1 MKSSGTKRKRAS
13 MRESSISPESHFAIT
28 LKQASIAIGVFLAAG
43 SGYAYLVYNQ
53 SAQSKDIADIKMTQ
67 NANTAV
73 VVTVT
78 KEQEEKRAALGRE
91 FLATNQAIVSKLS
104 DLTTLV
110 AVQQERQKVTDDK
123 LGRVLDQIGTVLS
136 APQRR

>member
-1 MKSSGTKRKRAS
+1 MASSVTKRKHAV
-13 MRESSISPESHFAIT
+13 RESNISPESHFAIT

-53 SAQSKDIADIKMTQ
+53 SSQSKDIAEIKSTQ
-67 NANTAV
+67 AVSTMAV
-73 VVTVT
+73 VATA
-78 KEQEEKRAALGRE
+78 KEQEDKRAALGRE
-91 FLATNQAIVSKLS
+91 FLATNQAIVSKLG

-110 AVQQERQKVTDDK
+110 AVQQERQKITDDK

>member
-1 MKSSGTKRKRAS
+1 MASSGTKRKRAS
-13 MRESSISPESHFAIT
+13 VRESSISPESHFAIT

-53 SAQSKDIADIKMTQ
+53 SSQSKDIAEIKSTQ
-67 NANTAV
+67 AMSAMAV
-73 VVTVT
+73 VATA
-78 KEQEEKRAALGRE
+78 KEQEDKRAALGRE
-91 FLATNQAIVSKLS
+91 FLATNQAIVSKLG

-110 AVQQERQKVTDDK
+110 AVQQERQKITDDK

>member
-1 MKSSGTKRKRAS
+1 MASSVTKRKRAV
-13 MRESSISPESHFAIT
+13 RENNISPESHFAIT

-53 SAQSKDIADIKMTQ
+53 SSQSKDIAEIKSTQ
-67 NANTAV
+67 AVSTMAV
-73 VVTVT
+73 VATA
-78 KEQEEKRAALGRE
+78 KEQEDKRAALGRE
-91 FLATNQAIVSKLS
+91 FLATNQAIVSKLG

-110 AVQQERQKVTDDK
+110 AVQQERQKITDDK

>member
-1 MKSSGTKRKRAS
+1 MASSVTKRKRAV
-13 MRESSISPESHFAIT
+13 RESNISPESHFAIT

-53 SAQSKDIADIKMTQ
+53 SSQSKDIAEIKSTQ
-67 NANTAV
+67 AVSTMAV
-73 VVTVT
+73 VATA
-78 KEQEEKRAALGRE
+78 KEQEDKRAALGRE
-91 FLATNQAIVSKLS
+91 FLATNQAIVSKLG

-110 AVQQERQKVTDDK
+110 AVQQERQKITDDK